1 MSQSRPL
8 TVAEWRDY
16 LGGYSAEFLD
26 SGYVREAESGGRAKW
41 IASPAQRAA
50 GWLGYKP
57 TSERML
63 AETEID
69 LASGCRRKPQIPARQ
84 QRVAHHQVLVQRR
97 RPARGRQDR
106 VVPRS

>member
-50 GWLGYKP
+50 GWFGYKP
-57 TSERML
+57 ASERML
-63 AETEID
+63 AETEDRLGIR
-69 LASGCRRKPQIPARQ
+69 LPPHTATSCSPATGG
-84 QRVAHHQVLVQRR
+84 HHQVLV
-97 RPARGRQDR
+97 
-106 VVPRS
+106 